1 MCLQTGIRIW
11 SQGYAIGS
19 GIEYGSP
26 CFLLRTQSLNI
37 CFVFLTHTALHCAR
51 TTLRILSTASANC
64 FVMASLTSSPC
75 NAQLNQL
82 DLVLRFI
89 LATKISFAL
98 LTDFFSQFWHLLQ
111 LYSAQVSRRES
122 MPKWIGFQI
131 FDKQVWQMPPPLAAV
146 FRDASEGPEERTRRG
161 TVWMNNPDFCV
172 FF

>member
-1 MCLQTGIRIW
+1 MTFATKHNTSTQSWVMFKFKKLNTVRWRLLEGLGGKSNMCLQTGIHIW

-37 CFVFLTHTALHCAR
+37 CFVFLTHTALHYAR

-64 FVMASLTSSPC
+64 FVMACLTSSPC

-111 LYSAQVSRRES
+111 LYSAQVSRKES

-131 FDKQVWQMPPPLAAV
+131 FDIW
-146 FRDASEGPEERTRRG
+146 
-161 TVWMNNPDFCV
+161 
-172 FF
+172 